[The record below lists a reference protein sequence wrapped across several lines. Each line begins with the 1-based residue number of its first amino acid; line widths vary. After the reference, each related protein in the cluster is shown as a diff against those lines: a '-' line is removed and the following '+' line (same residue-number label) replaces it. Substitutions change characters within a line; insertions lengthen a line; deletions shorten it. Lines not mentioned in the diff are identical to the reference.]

1 MYTNGGVFMR
11 EERHHHR
18 GGRNR
23 GEHRGEGTRAKTF
36 RRKKVVLFLQSLE
49 IKRDTLAVQLT
60 KAEFQQTRAVIEGE
74 LKAIELVIAEFKATF
89 HVDEQELTE
98 VEE

>member
-1 MYTNGGVFMR
+1 MR
-11 EERHHHR
+11 EERHHR

-36 RRKKVVLFLQSLE
+36 RRKKVVLFLQGLE
-49 IKRDTLAVQLT
+49 IKRDTLATQLT
-60 KAEFQQTRAVIEGE
+60 KSEFQETRAVMEGE

-89 HVDEQELTE
+89 HVDNEELTE
-98 VEE
+98 VED